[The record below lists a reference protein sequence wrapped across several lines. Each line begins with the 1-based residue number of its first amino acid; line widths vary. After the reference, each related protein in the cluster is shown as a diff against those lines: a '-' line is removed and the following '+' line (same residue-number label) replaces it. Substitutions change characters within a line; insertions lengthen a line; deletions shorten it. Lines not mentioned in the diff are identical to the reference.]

1 MKTNLLKNLDRLL
14 NPKSIAVFGGK
25 DAEIVVAECLKMG
38 FKGKIWPVNPNR
50 ETISNLKCFSSVKS
64 LPAPPDASFI
74 AVPRES
80 AIQIVSELNK
90 INAGG
95 GVCYTAGFKEV
106 GEEGKIYEE
115 QLINVAN
122 DFALVGPNC
131 YGVLN
136 FVKNISLWPFPHG
149 GEFPGFGAAII
160 TQSGMLSNDLSTSR
174 RAFPLA
180 YMISAGNQSILRL
193 EDYIEYFSEK
203 KEVKAIGL
211 HIEGIQDFKKFQKV
225 ALKALN
231 KGVPIVALKTGSS
244 EIGNSLVNS
253 HTGSLSGSNELY
265 DAFFDHLGIIR
276 VPNPPEFLETLKFFC
291 ISGMVKGKKIA
302 GFTCSGGGATMLAD
316 HAEKI
321 GLEFVKPSIKT
332 SKILKDFLPHTAT
345 VSNPL
350 DYTTPIWGFPEKTG
364 PVFNTFLQDNYD
376 SAILIQDYLPPNINK
391 NNESN
396 KFYLNDAKEFLKAA
410 HKKDIPNVICST
422 LQENMDTE
430 IGDYLSSQKT
440 SPMQGLD
447 EALNSI
453 FRSYKFYKR
462 YNENKN
468 KNITVKSFE
477 RIKTNNQK
485 LLNEYESKSKLK
497 DLNLIVPNSISGSK
511 VSVLADINK
520 INFPVSLK
528 MLGENLTHKTDFG
541 AITLNINNIDEL
553 EISINEMKRKI
564 FDEDKIKF
572 YDNFLVE
579 EMMPKPIL
587 ELLLGIYYDKQ
598 FGFCMTI
605 GAGGIFTNL
614 INDAISLILPCSPE
628 EINKSLSNLK
638 ISKVIDGYRSNIQI
652 NKDILTKTIKAISD
666 FVSSPNNKIIQT
678 EINPLFIYEN
688 KIVIVDALIW
698 ENE

>member
-1 MKTNLLKNLDRLL
+1 
-14 NPKSIAVFGGK
+14 
-25 DAEIVVAECLKMG
+25 
-38 FKGKIWPVNPNR
+38 
-50 ETISNLKCFSSVKS
+50 
-64 LPAPPDASFI
+64 
-74 AVPRES
+74 
-80 AIQIVSELNK
+80 
-90 INAGG
+90 
-95 GVCYTAGFKEV
+95 
-106 GEEGKIYEE
+106 
-115 QLINVAN
+115 
-122 DFALVGPNC
+122 
-131 YGVLN
+131 
-136 FVKNISLWPFPHG
+136 
-149 GEFPGFGAAII
+149 
-160 TQSGMLSNDLSTSR
+160 
-174 RAFPLA
+174 
-180 YMISAGNQSILRL
+180 
-193 EDYIEYFSEK
+193 
-203 KEVKAIGL
+203 
-211 HIEGIQDFKKFQKV
+211 
-225 ALKALN
+225 
-231 KGVPIVALKTGSS
+231 
-244 EIGNSLVNS
+244 
-253 HTGSLSGSNELY
+253 
-265 DAFFDHLGIIR
+265 
-276 VPNPPEFLETLKFFC
+276 
-291 ISGMVKGKKIA
+291 
-302 GFTCSGGGATMLAD
+302 
-316 HAEKI
+316 
-321 GLEFVKPSIKT
+321 
-332 SKILKDFLPHTAT
+332 
-345 VSNPL
+345 
-350 DYTTPIWGFPEKTG
+350 
-364 PVFNTFLQDNYD
+364 
-376 SAILIQDYLPPNINK
+376 
-391 NNESN
+391 
-396 KFYLNDAKEFLKAA
+396 
-410 HKKDIPNVICST
+410 
-422 LQENMDTE
+422 
-430 IGDYLSSQKT
+430 
-440 SPMQGLD
+440 MQGLD

-688 KIVIVDALIW
+688 KVVIIDALIW